1 MENNEYPKTS
11 RAKLRGKPLDDDC
24 KKANT
29 TTHEMGMKD
38 NRVFCYGLYAC
49 GGMSEDIDR
58 KCLSCGAYVFN
69 D

>member
-1 MENNEYPKTS
+1 MVNNEYPRTS
-11 RAKLRGKPLDDDC
+11 RASLRGKPLDADC

-29 TTHEMGMKD
+29 TTHEMGTNDK
-38 NRVFCYGLYAC
+38 RVFCYGLYAC

-58 KCLSCGAYVFN
+58 KCLSCGAYVFL